1 MNEIITV
8 KTSLQKCF
16 GIKTEPIND
25 SQISLHS
32 VIIPN
37 DVYNSIMNEWS
48 ESFGGNTA
56 LKFSSSPDAYLKY
69 KDGNYSSMI
78 KEVSKGIKNHSGFE
92 SINLIEV
99 ADNIY
104 KKINLNISNNIL
116 QTYNKQLLKI
126 FNDMSYRKEKAMTN
140 LIMSEHLSEIEAYKL
155 FYEDLQNN
163 FDKIITNPMRRM
175 AYLSDIVKKKIRYIY
190 EFSFYY

>member
-1 MNEIITV
+1 
-8 KTSLQKCF
+8 
-16 GIKTEPIND
+16 
-25 SQISLHS
+25 
-32 VIIPN
+32 
-37 DVYNSIMNEWS
+37 
-48 ESFGGNTA
+48 
-56 LKFSSSPDAYLKY
+56 
-69 KDGNYSSMI
+69 MI